1 MEVNPMLRKPIL
13 GLLILSSCTSG
24 LVFGSGGNESLTTP
38 FLEMVGIP
46 VEDVLCQPD
55 GELYQAL
62 EEIAQGD
69 LVNQA
74 AAQKVVAVVAKS
86 KDPFLKRVQN
96 SKHWQR
102 FVALCNHNATKTATE
117 FILAL
122 GFLIAVEFGLPGTA
136 VISFAL
142 HLLGRFINKHLSSIP
157 YLLRG
162 GIVSIGG
169 FFLFRFIDLALNDA
183 TTFDPFLS
191 AAFILSGFL
200 ATENAVNAKPIL
212 NRPVGLI
219 KEKFKDALKR
229 GGWKFENGVDVNEFN
244 IDQHIEV
251 LIEQVGVLRDQTEL
265 QEKTNQEQEM
275 QIRALLATQVPQV
288 IIERLENSERRI
300 QELAAALAIQR
311 RASTSNETQEVCVQ
325 VEQMNYAR
333 MDSTGS
339 PRADFNTPQS
349 RQVGQTPNTSGAG
362 VQEGY
367 EVSGSHS
374 PKSAHS
380 SLSLKSG
387 KSARS
392 EASLEE

>member
-1 MEVNPMLRKPIL
+1 MAL
-13 GLLILSSCTSG
+13 GL
-24 LVFGSGGNESLTTP
+24 V
-38 FLEMVGIP
+38 
-46 VEDVLCQPD
+46 
-55 GELYQAL
+55 
-62 EEIAQGD
+62 IAM
-69 LVNQA
+69 
-74 AAQKVVAVVAKS
+74 
-86 KDPFLKRVQN
+86 
-96 SKHWQR
+96 
-102 FVALCNHNATKTATE
+102 E
-117 FILAL
+117 FA
-122 GFLIAVEFGLPGTA
+122 LPGSVA
-136 VISFAL
+136 IGFAL
-142 HLLGRFINKHLSSIP
+142 HLLGRFINKHLSAIP
-157 YLLRG
+157 YLLRV
-162 GIVSIGG
+162 GIVSAAGY
-169 FFLFRFIDLALNDA
+169 FLFKAISHALY
-183 TTFDPFLS
+183 TSTGFDPFIGT
-191 AAFILSGFL
+191 ACVLSGFL
-200 ATENAVNAKPIL
+200 ASEHAIGAKPIL
-212 NRPVGLI
+212 NRSVGWI

-229 GGWKFENGVDVNEFN
+229 GGWEFENGVDVNEFN
-244 IDQHIEV
+244 IDRHIEV

-275 QIRALLATQVPQV
+275 KIRALLATQVPQV

-311 RASTSNETQEVCVQ
+311 RASTSNETQEVCVE

-374 PKSAHS
+374 PRS

-392 EASLEE
+392 EATLSEE